1 MLNTIKYDLQQKYNF
16 ENPAVVEVKQSANDE
31 SVVEKLKMQNLNR
44 KSEKKLE
51 VKELG
56 FASNNM

>member
-1 MLNTIKYDLQQKYNF
+1 M
-16 ENPAVVEVKQSANDE
+16 EVKQSANDE

-56 FASNNM
+56 FASNDM

>member
-1 MLNTIKYDLQQKYNF
+1 M
-16 ENPAVVEVKQSANDE
+16 EVKQSAYNE
-31 SVVEKLKMQNLNR
+31 SMVEKLKMQNLNR